1 MSEDRTS
8 DSNVNESVNSKL
20 QAWTSPS
27 SAENPSSRPEKLVV
41 KRNFSDP
48 AIHPFDQI
56 EWEKREAKIADD
68 DGTVIFEQKDIEVPA
83 FWSQLATKV
92 VVSKYFYGDASAG
105 ERESSVKQL
114 VHRVTRTIADWGKA
128 DGYFATDEDAE
139 NFYGDLTWLC
149 VNQYGAFN

>member
-1 MSEDRTS
+1 MSEDRKS
-8 DSNVNESVNSKL
+8 ESKENESETSKL
-20 QAWTSPS
+20 QAWSSPS
-27 SAENPSSRPEKLVV
+27 STENAPGATEKLTI

-48 AIHPFDQI
+48 AVHPFDQI

-114 VHRVTRTIADWGKA
+114 IHRVSRTIADWGKA
-128 DGYFATDEDAE
+128 DG
-139 NFYGDLTWLC
+139 
-149 VNQYGAFN
+149 